1 MFNVLTYL
9 PKQKFKLRHLEII
22 FQSILT
28 FTKPNKVI
36 MQEKIKLKNSD
47 DTVIIDSE
55 VFEKLKSDPQ
65 CKEINLLGNLRKHSS
80 GCAVYQK
87 TYKNSDGSFRT
98 ETIYLHRFIAE
109 KFKKGFSE
117 ENNLVGAINGNK
129 LDCRLDNLVWRSRAT
144 ASRQRKTSSKTGY
157 TGVYQENRKYRAIIS
172 ISGKAVHLGMFNNPE
187 DAAAAYNK
195 KSMEL
200 YGEKA
205 KINSISA
212 SPSARI

>member
-1 MFNVLTYL
+1 MFNVLTL
-9 PKQKFKLRHLEII
+9 FPKQKNQLSHLQNIL
-22 FQSILT
+22 QSILT
-28 FTKPNKVI
+28 QTKPNKVI

-47 DTVIIDSE
+47 EVVLLDSD

-65 CKEINLLGNLRKHSS
+65 SKGINLLGNLRKHSS

-109 KFKKGFSE
+109 KFKTGFSE
-117 ENNLVGAINGNK
+117 ENNLVGALNGNK
-129 LDCRLDNLVWRSRAT
+129 LDCRLENLVWRSRAT

-187 DAAAAYNK
+187 AAAEAYNK

-205 KINSISA
+205 KINAISA
-212 SPSARI
+212 SPTASV